1 MKNLLGSLF
10 ALLMIAGIVSTANAE
25 EELTSYYKVAS
36 LDVSLDEAIHQVNDA
51 LESKNFEVLGAYH
64 PGNNEKLYVVAYSR
78 DDLQK
83 ICLKV
88 EDRGA
93 LASVLKIGFMVKDGK
108 TDVSMLNPQFI
119 FHAYLMDDADKYS
132 TQLKSIS
139 DDAKAALALVGKDFS
154 PFGGGIEAD
163 DLKDYHY
170 MMMMPYFTDPVE
182 LNEFDSFAQGLATI
196 RKNLTAKKGNTVK
209 VYELVFE
216 SEKIAVFGVGL
227 LDPEDGEASFLPI
240 IGEDHVAAMP
250 YEIILQGNEATMLHG
265 KYRFALHW
273 PTLSMSQFMKISSTP
288 GDVEDMLE
296 ALTN

>member
-10 ALLMIAGIVSTANAE
+10 ALLIVAGIVSTAIAE

-36 LDVSLDEAIHQVNDA
+36 LDVSLDQAIHQVNNA

-64 PGNNEKLYVVAYSR
+64 PGNNAKLYVVAYSR
-78 DDLQK
+78 EDLQK

-139 DDAKAALALVGKDFS
+139 DDAKAALALVGKDFT

-196 RKNLTAKKGNTVK
+196 RKNLAAKKGNTVK
-209 VYELVFE
+209 VYELIFE

-227 LDPEDGEASFLPI
+227 LDPEDGEASFLPV

-273 PTLSMSQFMKISSTP
+273 PTLSMGQFMKISSTP

-296 ALTN
+296 ALTK